1 MLVVIDERES
11 VGLIL
16 VAIVLIRRD
25 PVFYMRI
32 ILKLPMPAVS
42 FIVRI
47 ICSQLIAQAQVEK
60 DGIPHRIIAGFA
72 RKVPPCVRVRKH
84 PVILGN
90 LLAVFFLILNTKILP

>member
-60 DGIPHRIIAGFA
+60 DGIP
-72 RKVPPCVRVRKH
+72 PLDLRVKFR
-84 PVILGN
+84 PAYVYGN
-90 LLAVFFLILNTKILP
+90 IRLYWEISLRYSFLY